1 MAEMMSELVD
11 RHPSVGEVRSI
22 GMFGAIELVKNKE
35 TREPAAPF
43 AGSSPE
49 MTELKKY
56 LLENGLFL
64 YTHWNLLLVIPP
76 LIMTEEQLAEGFSII
91 DRGLAITDKA
101 CK

>member
-1 MAEMMSELVD
+1 MAEMMAELVD

-22 GMFGAIELVKNKE
+22 GMFGAIELVKNRE

-43 AGSSPE
+43 GGTSPE
-49 MTELKKY
+49 MTDLKKY
-56 LLENGLFL
+56 LLDKGLFL
-64 YTHWNLLLVIPP
+64 YTHWNLLLIIPP

-91 DRGLAITDKA
+91 DNGLEITDKN